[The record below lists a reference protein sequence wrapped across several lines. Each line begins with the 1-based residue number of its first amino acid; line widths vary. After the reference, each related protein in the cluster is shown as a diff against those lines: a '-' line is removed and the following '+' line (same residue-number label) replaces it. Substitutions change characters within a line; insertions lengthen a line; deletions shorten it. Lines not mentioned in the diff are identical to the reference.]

1 MKYFEEVSM
10 DECKKEEIIGFL
22 VEKRQEVVMYHVE
35 QLIAGLEI
43 DDDIVDDFID
53 ACVDGFEKAAREM
66 TLNELRM
73 QVHNPVKED

>member
-1 MKYFEEVSM
+1 M
-10 DECKKEEIIGFL
+10 DQAKKEEIIGFL

-53 ACVDGFEKAAREM
+53 ACIEAFEKVVREM
-66 TLNELRM
+66 TLNDLRM
-73 QVHNPVKED
+73 QVHNPLRGQDENND